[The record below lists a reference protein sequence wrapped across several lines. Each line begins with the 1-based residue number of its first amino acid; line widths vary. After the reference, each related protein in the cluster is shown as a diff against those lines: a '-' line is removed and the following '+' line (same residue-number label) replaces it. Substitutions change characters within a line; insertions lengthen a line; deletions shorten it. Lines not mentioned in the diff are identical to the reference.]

1 MNTYTDIFRPI
12 VLLFRRKMDPVAE
25 LLETHISIRSMP
37 DNENR
42 VKCILTGHEMAKTE
56 QAINQYVNGK
66 RYKRL
71 SKPCV
76 KAANGKAFFYEDY
89 RTFRKKI
96 SKIFRVF
103 SL

>member
-1 MNTYTDIFRPI
+1 
-12 VLLFRRKMDPVAE
+12 MDPVAE

>member
-1 MNTYTDIFRPI
+1 
-12 VLLFRRKMDPVAE
+12 MDPVAE
-25 LLETHISIRSMP
+25 LLEIHISIRPMSE
-37 DNENR
+37 NENR

-76 KAANGKAFFYEDY
+76 KSSNGKSFFYEDY
-89 RTFRKKI
+89 RKFLKKFI
-96 SKIFRVF
+96 KF
-103 SL
+103 